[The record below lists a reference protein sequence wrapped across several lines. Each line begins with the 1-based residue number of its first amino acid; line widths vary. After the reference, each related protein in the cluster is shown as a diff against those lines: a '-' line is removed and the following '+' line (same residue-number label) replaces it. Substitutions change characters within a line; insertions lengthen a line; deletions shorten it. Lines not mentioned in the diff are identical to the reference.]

1 MQTPP
6 TAYIARGPDG
16 TKGFVLRRTQ
26 EVGKEKT
33 EPHASTLK
41 STDFLSSD
49 LGIGIAAILLTVL
62 FGVLLPWLAATIA
75 FLLVLDYLGQYKP
88 DIVHAIAATSEVA
101 GGLVL
106 VLGAADEGMEI
117 LTTAARLFSLGGVL
131 PAGVLILALLAGVC
145 VSRDTEKETTATLG
159 VEERVCVE
167 EEEVTD
173 EPCGN
178 QVYCLDVN
186 PLGANA
192 TPLPATA
199 AAAEAG
205 RLRRRAAAL
214 LQNKIW
220 DPGG

>member
-1 MQTPP
+1 M
-6 TAYIARGPDG
+6 
-16 TKGFVLRRTQ
+16 
-26 EVGKEKT
+26 
-33 EPHASTLK
+33 
-41 STDFLSSD
+41 
-49 LGIGIAAILLTVL
+49 
-62 FGVLLPWLAATIA
+62 
-75 FLLVLDYLGQYKP
+75 
-88 DIVHAIAATSEVA
+88 
-101 GGLVL
+101 
-106 VLGAADEGMEI
+106 
-117 LTTAARLFSLGGVL
+117 
-131 PAGVLILALLAGVC
+131 C
-145 VSRDTEKETTATLG
+145 VSRDTEKKTTATLD

-178 QVYCLDVN
+178 QVYCLDAN

-192 TPLPATA
+192 TPLSATA